1 MNKEGALLA
10 ARILTELKEI
20 STLVYRIEQGWIKA
34 KKRED
39 DFYLDSV
46 ALNLHGFYSGL
57 ERIFEKI
64 AVSVD
69 GSVPEGANWH
79 QELLNQMSMEITG
92 IRPAVISLDLKEKLE
107 EYCGFRH
114 VVRNVY
120 TYHLSP
126 QKIKP
131 LVDKVQDVFNKSEK
145 ELSAFAK
152 FLQSD
157 FS

>member
-1 MNKEGALLA
+1 MNKEGAVLA

-20 STLVYRIEQGWIKA
+20 SKLVCRIEQGWKKA
-34 KKRED
+34 KKGED

-64 AVSVD
+64 AASVD

-79 QELLNQMSMEITG
+79 KELLNQMSMEITG
-92 IRPAVISLDLKEKLE
+92 IRPAVISSDLKQKLE
-107 EYCGFRH
+107 EYRGFRH

-126 QKIKP
+126 EKIEP
-131 LVDKVQDVFNKSEK
+131 LVDKVQEIIANLEK
-145 ELSAFAK
+145 EISAFSK

-157 FS
+157 R

>member
-1 MNKEGALLA
+1 M
-10 ARILTELKEI
+10 
-20 STLVYRIEQGWIKA
+20 
-34 KKRED
+34 KRKD

-64 AVSVD
+64 AASVD
-69 GSVPEGANWH
+69 GSIPEGANWH
-79 QELLNQMSMEITG
+79 QELLHQLSMEIDG
-92 IRPAVISLDLKEKLE
+92 IRPAVISSDLKENLE
-107 EYCGFRH
+107 EYRGFRH

-120 TYHLSP
+120 TYHLSSK
-126 QKIKP
+126 KIKP
-131 LVDKVQDVFNKSEK
+131 LVDKIQDVFRKSEN

-157 FS
+157 

>member
-1 MNKEGALLA
+1 MNKEGAVLA

-20 STLVYRIEQGWIKA
+20 SKLVYRIEQGWKKA

-64 AVSVD
+64 AASVD
-69 GSVPEGANWH
+69 GSIPEGANWH
-79 QELLNQMSMEITG
+79 QELLHQMSMEIKG
-92 IRPAVISLDLKEKLE
+92 IRPAVISPDLKERLE
-107 EYCGFRH
+107 EYRGFRH

-126 QKIKP
+126 EKIKP
-131 LVDKVQDVFNKSEK
+131 LVDKVKEVITNSEK

-157 FS
+157 DP

>member
-1 MNKEGALLA
+1 MNKEGAVLA

-20 STLVYRIEQGWIKA
+20 SKLVSRIEEGWKKA
-34 KKRED
+34 KKREA

-69 GSVPEGANWH
+69 GSIPEGANWH
-79 QELLNQMSMEITG
+79 QELLHQMSMEIKG
-92 IRPAVISLDLKEKLE
+92 IRPAVIPSDLKEKLE
-107 EYCGFRH
+107 EYRGFRH

-126 QKIKP
+126 EKIKP
-131 LVDKVQDVFNKSEK
+131 LVDKIQDIFGRSEK

-152 FLQSD
+152 FLQSV
-157 FS
+157 

>member
-1 MNKEGALLA
+1 MNKEGAVLA

-20 STLVYRIEQGWIKA
+20 SKLVCRIEQAWKKA
-34 KKRED
+34 IKRED

-64 AVSVD
+64 AASVD
-69 GSVPEGANWH
+69 GSVPAGANWH
-79 QELLNQMSMEITG
+79 KELLNQMSMDITG
-92 IRPAVISLDLKEKLE
+92 IRPAVISSNLKQKLE
-107 EYCGFRH
+107 EYRGFRH

-120 TYHLSP
+120 TYNLSP
-126 QKIKP
+126 EKIEP
-131 LVDKVQDVFNKSEK
+131 LVDTVQEVITNSEK

-157 FS
+157 

>member
-1 MNKEGALLA
+1 MNKEGAVLA

-20 STLVYRIEQGWIKA
+20 SKLVYRIEQGWKTA
-34 KKRED
+34 KKRKD
-39 DFYLDSV
+39 DFYMDSV

-64 AVSVD
+64 AASVD
-69 GSVPEGANWH
+69 GSIPEGANWH
-79 QELLNQMSMEITG
+79 QELLHQMSMEIDG
-92 IRPAVISLDLKEKLE
+92 IRPAVISSDLKENLE
-107 EYCGFRH
+107 EYRGFRH

-126 QKIKP
+126 EKINP
-131 LVDKVQDVFNKSEK
+131 LVDKIQEVFKKSEK

-157 FS
+157 